1 MNINIYIDNAN
12 LLYTL
17 KGIDGNLEAGGRVID
32 YTKMVKYIYDNIST
46 EYNINKVFLFDG
58 LVYNDKQRVQQ
69 KKNFIRKVKKNL
81 EKEGIRFQYKLL
93 KTYSENDEVVQKGVD
108 MQLGLEV
115 FEDILI
121 NDKKN
126 VDKIILISGDGDF
139 IPVIEK
145 IKKYNIDCYVAFF
158 NHNLNWKLKKAAN
171 HFIELDI
178 NKMEYKKG
186 NNVRNN
192 N

>member
-17 KGIDGNLEAGGRVID
+17 KGMDGNLEAGGRIID
-32 YTKMVKYIYDNIST
+32 YIKMIKYISSNISK

-58 LVYNDKQRVQQ
+58 IVNNDKKKKNI
-69 KKNFIRKVKKNL
+69 KKNFIKKIKNNF
-81 EKEGIRFQYKLL
+81 EKENIKFDYKLL
-93 KTYSENDEVVQKGVD
+93 NTYIKNNNIVQKGVD
-108 MQLGLEV
+108 MQLGLEL

-121 NDKKN
+121 NDKDI

-145 IKKYNIDCYVAFF
+145 IKENKIPCYIAFF
-158 NHNLNWKLKKAAN
+158 DYNLNKNLKNAAD
-171 HFIELDI
+171 HFIKLDI

-186 NNVRNN
+186 NR
-192 N
+192 